1 MNLPGRALWL
11 AAAFVCAAALSPR
24 RCAGRRVAGRARA
37 SVAAE
42 DVPDLGDLP
51 EVGDDDTSIDDEMM
65 AEDMAELFA
74 EGLAAAGDTPG
85 AKPKVSSLFDM
96 NDIQF
101 KMMMIKRLGKEDYN
115 KIFGGIRVEREIL

>member
-1 MNLPGRALWL
+1 MPPAHRTARGAS
-11 AAAFVCAAALSPR
+11 AAYTARGAGGGCRSSR
-24 RCAGRRVAGRARA
+24 GRR
-37 SVAAE
+37 AAIS
-42 DVPDLGDLP
+42 
-51 EVGDDDTSIDDEMM
+51 T
-65 AEDMAELFA
+65 FA
-74 EGLAAAGDTPG
+74 G